1 MQQHAQLET
10 LEAMKAAANNPG
22 GISGMGIGMGA
33 GLGFGKVFADNMSA
47 AEMPN
52 ANAKSAEQLTS
63 AECPKC
69 HAAVKKGAKFCP
81 ECGEKM
87 TVEKVKC
94 PICGTEVNAKTKF
107 CPECG
112 AKMGAKVC
120 KECGHKLQSNQKF
133 CPECGAKQD

>member
-1 MQQHAQLET
+1 MLRNPNMAAATLVGAQA
-10 LEAMKAAANNPG
+10 EAMKAAANNPG

-47 AEMPN
+47 TQMPN

-94 PICGTEVNAKTKF
+94 PVCGTEVNAK
-107 CPECG
+107 
-112 AKMGAKVC
+112 
-120 KECGHKLQSNQKF
+120 NQILSRVRSENGRK
-133 CPECGAKQD
+133 GL